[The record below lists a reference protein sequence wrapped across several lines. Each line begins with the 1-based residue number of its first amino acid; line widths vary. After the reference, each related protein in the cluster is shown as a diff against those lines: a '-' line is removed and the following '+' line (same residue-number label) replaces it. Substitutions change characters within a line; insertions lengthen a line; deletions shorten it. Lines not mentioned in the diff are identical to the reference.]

1 MSEPVVLQ
9 LPVMSSNKYWRP
21 VTIKNH
27 VTIVPT
33 KEAKEYKKTVQAIAK
48 AAGITAPIEGR
59 VKVEYMLYPHR
70 PLDYKKRMRDHGDD
84 WDDTVQRIDLDN
96 AMKVMLDAINGVV
109 IVDDKFVRRIFGYM
123 MEPDEHGERL
133 VVRVTKIERA
143 EPQTSLI

>member
-1 MSEPVVLQ
+1 MRAPVVLQ
-9 LPVMSSNKYWRP
+9 LPVLSSNKYWRP
-21 VTIKNH
+21 VPIGGH
-27 VTIVPT
+27 ITIVPT

-70 PLDYKKRMRDHGDD
+70 PLDWKKRMRDLGAN

-96 AMKVMLDAINGVV
+96 CAKVMLDAINGVV
-109 IVDDKFVRRIFGYM
+109 IVDDKWVHRLFGYL

-133 VVRVTKIERA
+133 VVRVAKIERTT
-143 EPQTSLI
+143 PQPGLI